1 MKART
6 RRCRSALQRRDATEI
21 KESIRAK
28 RSAQWNSIQKLVGEE
43 GQGISARS
51 LQCSHSRE
59 PACGCATCCVV
70 CTGCE
75 VCAVNCLVSG
85 CPVCF
90 CAWGA
95 AVCHCA
101 AEGAR
106 IPTLRVTTAVT
117 SPRTLFPTPA
127 RLCTKRSRGF
137 PPSSLN
143 SWIHRSGQR
152 VKLTPGSSCLV

>member
-1 MKART
+1 MGRCGLSLCGRRRT
-6 RRCRSALQRRDATEI
+6 PPTSTTAAAVKLG
-21 KESIRAK
+21 
-28 RSAQWNSIQKLVGEE
+28 KLVGEVGGRFE
-43 GQGISARS
+43 QDRCAQPVTQFPCPTPRVRS
-51 LQCSHSRE
+51 VRAAGE

-75 VCAVNCLVSG
+75 VCAVNCLVSE

-106 IPTLRVTTAVT
+106 LPTLRVTTAVA
-117 SPRTLFPTPA
+117 SPRTLFPTPG

-137 PPSSLN
+137 PLSSREFLDDP
-143 SWIHRSGQR
+143 R
-152 VKLTPGSSCLV
+152 TA